1 MNSISNLYGLLG
13 RTLQLFLAGYLILLV
28 LMEWL
33 HQMGLPTD
41 LYLMI
46 VRAWYFPVI
55 WLIDNGYCPW
65 WLEELLKWAATP

>member
-33 HQMGLPTD
+33 HELGLPTEG
-41 LYLMI
+41 YLMI
-46 VRAWYFPVI
+46 VRSWYFPV
-55 WLIDNGYCPW
+55 
-65 WLEELLKWAATP
+65 T